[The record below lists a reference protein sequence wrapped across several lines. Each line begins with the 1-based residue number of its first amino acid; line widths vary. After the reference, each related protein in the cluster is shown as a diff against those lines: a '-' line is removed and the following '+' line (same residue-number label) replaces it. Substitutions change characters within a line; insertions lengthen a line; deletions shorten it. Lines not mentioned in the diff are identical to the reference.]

1 MSVKG
6 QVTIALRETFI
17 RVSRDQSPVRRCVAC
32 QGPSMWWI
40 AEIIVGWTA
49 VGACVAIWL
58 GRAINNAEMQEP
70 YRFSR

>member
-1 MSVKG
+1 
-6 QVTIALRETFI
+6 
-17 RVSRDQSPVRRCVAC
+17 
-32 QGPSMWWI
+32 MWWI